1 MSEEFS
7 KLMQEGF
14 SGLVDLLGNKRKAK
28 DYTRSLTDTNVFI
41 DFIEQNEVGERI
53 SVDDSKA
60 QDIKSPILA
69 KDDSGNILSLI
80 HISEPTRP
88 Y

>member
-28 DYTRSLTDTNVFI
+28 DYTRSLTASDANLFI

-60 QDIKSPILA
+60 QDIKS
-69 KDDSGNILSLI
+69 K
-80 HISEPTRP
+80 
-88 Y
+88 

>member
-28 DYTRSLTDTNVFI
+28 DYTRSLTVSDANLFI

-60 QDIKSPILA
+60 QDSP
-69 KDDSGNILSLI
+69 SLCLLCRM
-80 HISEPTRP
+80 SVSPSCP
-88 Y
+88 L